1 MSTHAKSNE
10 FANAV
15 AIGGIK
21 GAIVKKILRFLKAL
35 LRLAPRNTW
44 GNFVQTSEITGFSNA
59 FSISW
64 SQGGED
70 LALLHTIAGKTDGLF
85 IDVGAHHPYRFSV
98 THHLSRIGWRGVNV
112 DANEELITIFNQVR
126 TRDINIFAAVGIEKE
141 YRFTIFKEPALSS
154 VNNDWNDKFQAEGWE
169 VERTVTVPGITLRE
183 IYDQNYPQLCIDLLS
198 IDAEGSDFNVLKS
211 MDFESLEKDRFP
223 RFLLLEATPPVTSA
237 LKTDSVEYAIS
248 LGYEPLYVLPMST
261 LLVRGR

>member
-1 MSTHAKSNE
+1 
-10 FANAV
+10 
-15 AIGGIK
+15 
-21 GAIVKKILRFLKAL
+21 
-35 LRLAPRNTW
+35 LRLLPRKNW
-44 GNFVQTSEITGFSNA
+44 GNFVQTSEVAGFNNT

-70 LALLHTIAGKTDGLF
+70 LALLHAIAGKRDGLF

-112 DANEELITIFNQVR
+112 DANGELIKIFNQER
-126 TRDINIFAAVGIEKE
+126 KRDINICEAVGTENS
-141 YRFTIFKEPALSS
+141 YTFTIFKEPALSS
-154 VNNDWNDKFQAEGWE
+154 VNNEWKDKFQADGWE

-183 IYDQNYPQLCIDLLS
+183 IYDQNFLKECIDLLS

-211 MDFESLEKDRFP
+211 MDFESLDKDRFP
-223 RFLLLEATPPVTSA
+223 KFLLLEATPPVKSA
-237 LKTDSVEYAIS
+237 LRTDSLEFAIG

-261 LLVRGR
+261 LLQRG